1 MTNIE
6 KIAANLLST
15 EEFFLGK
22 KTYKRT
28 SFEEMRTNVISR
40 ARETLEALE
49 AYTGGVL
56 NAPMA
61 WTARNSIAIKVGYG
75 VKNEALWMFKNQ
87 YGDEIDTLRANGRTR
102 DEQRL
107 KAIGF
112 FSSAI
117 PELEAGGLDE
127 AIKAKL
133 ASYQARAEAAKAK
146 REAKAALSVKPQNPK
161 SGPQLVRETEAA

>member
-1 MTNIE
+1 MTNLDQ
-6 KIAANLLST
+6 IALNLLST

-22 KTYKRT
+22 KVYQRT
-28 SFEEMRTNVISR
+28 SFEEMRANVISR
-40 ARETLEALE
+40 ARETLAALE

-61 WTARNSIAIKVGYG
+61 WTARNAIAIKLGYG
-75 VKNEALWMFKNQ
+75 VKNEALWSFKDQ
-87 YGDEIDTLRANGRTR
+87 YGDPTDTLRANGRTR

-117 PELEAGGLDE
+117 PAIEADSIDHV
-127 AIKAKL
+127 IKAKL

-146 REAKAALSVKPQNPK
+146 RESKAALSEKPQNPK
-161 SGPQLVRETEAA
+161 AGPQLVREKEAA